1 MTYRCPACGAPIAP
15 GSAMCST
22 CKSSVNWTN
31 GQPAVAFN
39 AFLMDHDR
47 PDGLVVATLA
57 AMTLAAIWTLI
68 YLLG

>member
-15 GSAMCST
+15 GSTICIS
-22 CKSSVNWTN
+22 CKSSVSWAK

-39 AFLMDHDR
+39 AALMTHDR

-57 AMTLAAIWTLI
+57 ALALAAVWTVIWLI
-68 YLLG
+68 Q